1 MMAITAENVAAFLQG
16 KPQNVVPERALL
28 TYRRAGDDRLPWNPR
43 SSLNLCTVPQV
54 SVMDG
59 LFDNPRLAAATFA
72 GFGRPAWTPRAG
84 ATEMLELASDPS
96 LVRRT
101 LRAPCPGLPGVY
113 GMIDDQAQ
121 LLYVGMSARLRDR
134 LLTYFTKGRPEAK
147 EQRIASRAARLVW
160 EVGDHEFTAQLRE
173 LELIRQWRPRFN
185 ARHRPGRQEIGY
197 VYFSTGAAPQLRAG
211 QRVPASTRYCWG
223 PLPLSRRIRA
233 AVHRLNHLFQLRDC
247 PDRTPIRYA
256 EQMTLLPHD
265 GQPAC
270 VRGELGTCLAPCAGH
285 RTQRDYAQN
294 ISAARA
300 LLDGCDDTLL
310 ARCETAMHDA
320 ASRREFELAA
330 THRDTWQQLTLLSDQ
345 LKLLRCAQ
353 RDFWFVY
360 PIQKVRGAGTCATSK
375 WIVIAG
381 GKVVAVLSEPRSP
394 AAARRGLNLLAATF
408 DNRHPPPA
416 PEDIHQIRLVAAWFR
431 QHPDERERVLSP
443 DQAQAICR
451 SRAG

>member
-1 MMAITAENVAAFLQG
+1 MS
-16 KPQNVVPERALL
+16 
-28 TYRRAGDDRLPWNPR
+28 R
-43 SSLNLCTVPQV
+43 SSLDLCTVPQV

-59 LFDNPRLAAATFA
+59 LFDNPRLAAAPFA

-84 ATEMLELASDPS
+84 ATEMLELANDPA
-96 LVRRT
+96 LVRQT
-101 LRAPCPGLPGVY
+101 LRARCPGLPGVY

-147 EQRIASRAARLVW
+147 EQRIARRAARLVW

-233 AVHRLNHLFQLRDC
+233 AVHRLNHLFQL
-247 PDRTPIRYA
+247 
-256 EQMTLLPHD
+256 H
-265 GQPAC
+265 
-270 VRGELGTCLAPCAGH
+270 
-285 RTQRDYAQN
+285 QN

-330 THRDTWQQLTLLSDQ
+330 TYRDTWQQLTLLSDQ
-345 LKLLRCAQ
+345 LKLLRSAQ

-360 PIQKVRGAGTCATSK
+360 PIQKVRGGGTCATAK

-381 GKVVAVLSEPRSP
+381 GKVVAVRSEPRSP
-394 AAARRGLNLLAATF
+394 AAARRGLHLLTATF
-408 DNRHPPPA
+408 DHRTPPPA

-431 QHPDERERVLSP
+431 QHPGERERVLSP

-451 SRAG
+451 TRAG